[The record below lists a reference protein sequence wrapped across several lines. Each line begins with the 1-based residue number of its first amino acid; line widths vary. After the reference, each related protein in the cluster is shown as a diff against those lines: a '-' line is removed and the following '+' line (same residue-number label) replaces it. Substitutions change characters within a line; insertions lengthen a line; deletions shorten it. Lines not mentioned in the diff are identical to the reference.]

1 MKNTQIFFYYFLFF
15 ILFTCPNSIIKT
27 EKHCTKYVQSE
38 TENKFCK
45 TKCAKLNF
53 YKNAHFVLFLLLST
67 RRIYHLRCFPI
78 SFHFLFHFTLILYIT
93 IWFSA
98 FFAFPP
104 RFQTKILRKQLLQLK
119 NQHSPMLTPHNR
131 RYQINAYI
139 I

>member
-78 SFHFLFHFTLILYIT
+78 SFHLDFYIATLISHIFCIST
-93 IWFSA
+93 QIPDQDFK
-98 FFAFPP
+98 
-104 RFQTKILRKQLLQLK
+104 KIVTLVEKPTLPYV
-119 NQHSPMLTPHNR
+119 NT
-131 RYQINAYI
+131 A
-139 I
+139 